1 MGVLAA
7 SVTMVGAAIAG
18 AFGDCI
24 VISKTLEGMV
34 RQPEMSGQLR
44 STMFIGV
51 GLVESMPIL
60 GFVVSL
66 MLMNK

>member
-7 SVTMVGAAIAG
+7 SVTMFGAAIAG

-24 VISKTLEGMV
+24 VIIKTLEGMV